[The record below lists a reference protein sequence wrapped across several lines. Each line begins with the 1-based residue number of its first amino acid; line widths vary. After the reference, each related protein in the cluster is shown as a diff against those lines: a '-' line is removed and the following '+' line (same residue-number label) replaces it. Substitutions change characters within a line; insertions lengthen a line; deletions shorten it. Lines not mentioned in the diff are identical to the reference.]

1 MAQPYPSRREL
12 LADSRRRACRS
23 PRSCARRCV
32 SPGPD
37 SIDTTL
43 SHLATH
49 LERTRLLIA
58 RAPSRN
64 LPFGDVAWNGC
75 CDVASHRRK
84 SANPQKPPLP
94 SLHIGDDARSH
105 LEYLAEQ
112 QLAMALG
119 DPVYLVALDHSVR
132 PPCNARAPRVNYL
145 PSRTLERQ
153 SLPLAS
159 PPPQGGARGWKNL
172 HAGGKRGGERE

>member
-1 MAQPYPSRREL
+1 M
-12 LADSRRRACRS
+12 
-23 PRSCARRCV
+23 
-32 SPGPD
+32 
-37 SIDTTL
+37 
-43 SHLATH
+43 
-49 LERTRLLIA
+49 IA

-172 HAGGKRGGERE
+172 HAGGKRGGGERVREHPERETAVSRRGQLVRMKQTAALHDILG